1 MTEDARVCLETC
13 TPRREAGAME
23 WILLADVEF
32 AESQHGYYFVYKK
45 IDHLAVGRWFADY
58 EERNNF
64 PESGEQRFRLCG
76 LSSIEEARR
85 ECEKHAIKLG
95 PIIGKPVARVFPAS
109 PCGCHSVRHRMRNL

>member
-1 MTEDARVCLETC
+1 
-13 TPRREAGAME
+13 ME

-32 AESQHGYYFVYKK
+32 AEESQHGYYFVYQK

-58 EERNNF
+58 EERNNS

-76 LSSIEEARR
+76 LLSIEEARR

-95 PIIGKPVARVFPAS
+95 PIIGKPAHLEVPS
-109 PCGCHSVRHRMRNL
+109 HRPSACSI

>member
-13 TPRREAGAME
+13 TPRREAAAME

-45 IDHLAVGRWFADY
+45 FDHKMGLGCWFADY

-64 PESGEQRFRLCG
+64 PESGEERFRLRG

-95 PIIGKPVARVFPAS
+95 PIIGKAAHLEVTS
-109 PCGCHSVRHRMRNL
+109 HRPSACSI

>member
-13 TPRREAGAME
+13 TPRREAAAME
-23 WILLADVEF
+23 WILLADVELPKASMATISF
-32 AESQHGYYFVYKK
+32 TG

-58 EERNNF
+58 EERNNS

-76 LSSIEEARR
+76 LSSTEEARR

-95 PIIGKPVARVFPAS
+95 PIIGKPAHLEVTS
-109 PCGCHSVRHRMRNL
+109 HRPSACSI

>member
-13 TPRREAGAME
+13 TLRREAAAME
-23 WILLADVEF
+23 WVLLADIEF
-32 AESQHGYYFVYKK
+32 VESQHGYYFVYKK

-58 EERNNF
+58 EERNNS

-76 LSSIEEARR
+76 LSSTEEARR

-95 PIIGKPVARVFPAS
+95 PIIGKPAHLEVTSHRPSA
-109 PCGCHSVRHRMRNL
+109 CSV